1 VREDSR
7 EAKARM
13 LSKLPLVTRL
23 RLSLSFSYTC
33 RRNGTNSFI
42 FINIVGS
49 QSRSFIINNIVGSTF
64 ISRFFGVVFP
74 RLLLCLEACSRSVRP
89 AAVGITGRQLSGVV
103 TGHFTSYAFSQPTQ
117 PTLELPF
124 SWPSGGGMQPPLAS
138 IRWMPL
144 NISRLQAY
152 VNRYFISL
160 PMLAV

>member
-33 RRNGTNSFI
+33 RHSGTNSFI

-89 AAVGITGRQLSGVV
+89 APVEHHWSPAFRCRNGTFHEL
-103 TGHFTSYAFSQPTQ
+103 YAFSQSTNPRSNCRLVGR
-117 PTLELPF
+117 PE
-124 SWPSGGGMQPPLAS
+124 AAC
-138 IRWMPL
+138 
-144 NISRLQAY
+144 SRLWPRFGGYRQTY
-152 VNRYFISL
+152 HGFKYMSTGILSL
-160 PMLAV
+160 